1 MVPLPTPEGPA
12 STSSTTRQFWG
23 SGAADDLG
31 VAEQPLALVAAE
43 PAEPTA
49 LADVELLHDAA
60 RLHLADA
67 GERLEHADDLQL
79 GQGVVARALVEQF
92 AEPERACLELR
103 LHFGAHA
110 ARFGRLL
117 QRGLTLLGGERRGQ
131 WHPATSGTT
140 AAASIRRQ
148 SRLTTGSGRAPGERS
163 GDRARNLDGR
173 VFGVVGAGHRAAD
186 HEPVRPAGDRVVGR
200 VDARL
205 VVCLATREPDAGDH
219 RAQSVRARD
228 VDV

>member
-1 MVPLPTPEGPA
+1 RLPQLRVAPPERVDDGALADPRGA
-12 STSSTTRQFWG
+12 REHEQHDAPVWG

-103 LHFGAHA
+103 LHFG
-110 ARFGRLL
+110 
-117 QRGLTLLGGERRGQ
+117 
-131 WHPATSGTT
+131 
-140 AAASIRRQ
+140 
-148 SRLTTGSGRAPGERS
+148 
-163 GDRARNLDGR
+163 
-173 VFGVVGAGHRAAD
+173 
-186 HEPVRPAGDRVVGR
+186 
-200 VDARL
+200 
-205 VVCLATREPDAGDH
+205 
-219 RAQSVRARD
+219 
-228 VDV
+228 